1 MLPNRLANKQCLT
14 NTKQCF
20 MFRPV
25 TAIEKACKA
34 AGGGANL
41 ARALGI
47 SSSAVSQWV
56 KGSRPVPVDRM
67 AAIERATGGV
77 VTRRDLR
84 PDDWAEVWP
93 ELAAEP
99 VGG

>member
-1 MLPNRLANKQCLT
+1 MLPNRAGNKQCLT
-14 NTKQCF
+14 NAKQCF
-20 MFRPV
+20 MFRGV
-25 TAIEKACKA
+25 TAIDKACKA
-34 AGGGANL
+34 AGGPAKL

-56 KGSRPVPVDRM
+56 KGARPVPVDRM

-77 VTRRDLR
+77 VTRRELR
-84 PDDWAEVWP
+84 PEDWAEIWP
-93 ELAAEP
+93 ELADS